1 MNKQCLAQ
9 TFKVSPNSVT
19 AWVRKGCPFTK
30 QRDGSY
36 LFDLKEVEAWR
47 QKTRRVRPSGEKTL
61 AAAQIMKENALADLR
76 ELELGRKKGE
86 LIERAK
92 VEKDAFR
99 IGRTVR
105 DALLAL
111 PDRLSGVLAAKS
123 SQQKIHAVLTKEFR
137 QCLEALSNTKI

>member
-1 MNKQCLAQ
+1 MNKQGLAK
-9 TFKVSPNSVT
+9 TFKVSPNTVT
-19 AWVRKGCPFTK
+19 DWIRRGCPYTK

-36 LFDLKEVEAWR
+36 LFDHKEVLAWR
-47 QKTRRVRPSGEKTL
+47 EKTRSVRVTGDKTL
-61 AAAQIMKENALADLR
+61 AAAQIRKENALAELR

-86 LIERAK
+86 LIERVK
-92 VEKDAFR
+92 VEADAFR

-111 PDRLSGVLAAKS
+111 PDRLSGVLAAES
-123 SQQKIHAVLTKEFR
+123 SQQKIHALLTKEFR